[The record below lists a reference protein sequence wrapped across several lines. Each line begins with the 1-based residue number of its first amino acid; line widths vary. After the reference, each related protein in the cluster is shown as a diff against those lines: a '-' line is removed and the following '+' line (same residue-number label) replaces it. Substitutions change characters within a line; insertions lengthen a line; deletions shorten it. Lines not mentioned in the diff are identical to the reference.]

1 MAITVLQM
9 QEELQ
14 GLLEKERRRFGVS
27 DKDAIYRQDAIDA
40 INAYLGLSAVSRTI
54 QNMTSIQEILEKLP
68 SAESKIIHCKD
79 CKHRD
84 SNDCPMYYEEWIE
97 IDEGDG
103 YFDTDTIIH
112 DWTTDEG
119 FCHFAESRGEEE

>member
-1 MAITVLQM
+1 M
-9 QEELQ
+9 
-14 GLLEKERRRFGVS
+14 S
-27 DKDAIYRQDAIDA
+27 DMIDRQQALDA

-84 SNDCPMYYEEWIE
+84 SNDCPMHYEEWIE

-103 YFDTDTIIH
+103 YFDTDNIIH

-119 FCHFAESRGEEE
+119 FCHCAELRGEEE

>member
-1 MAITVLQM
+1 MSNLI
-9 QEELQ
+9 
-14 GLLEKERRRFGVS
+14 S
-27 DKDAIYRQDAIDA
+27 RQAAIDA

-54 QNMTSIQEILEKLP
+54 QNMTSIQEILENLP
-68 SAESKIIHCKD
+68 SAESEIIRCKN

-112 DWTTDEG
+112 DPTTDEG
-119 FCHFAESRGEEE
+119 FCHCAELRGKEE

>member
-1 MAITVLQM
+1 M
-9 QEELQ
+9 
-14 GLLEKERRRFGVS
+14 S
-27 DKDAIYRQDAIDA
+27 DLIYRQDAIEAIMSEPPDA
-40 INAYLGLSAVSRTI
+40 HYPSWYAD
-54 QNMTSIQEILEKLP
+54 ILKGLP
-68 SAESKIIHCKD
+68 SAEPEIIRCKN
-79 CKHRD
+79 CKHRE

-119 FCHFAESRGEEE
+119 FCHCAELRGKEE